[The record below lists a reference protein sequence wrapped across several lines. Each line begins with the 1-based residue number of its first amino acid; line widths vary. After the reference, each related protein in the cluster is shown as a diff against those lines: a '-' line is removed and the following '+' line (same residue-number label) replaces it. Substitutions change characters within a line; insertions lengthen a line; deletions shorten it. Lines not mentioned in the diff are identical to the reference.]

1 VSSDQDFEVA
11 VFFEMKYLNTVQ
23 DRSILLLNVN
33 KKSYA
38 VYRTVLFP
46 VTFIDPNP
54 VFKDTALFKDEYRKK
69 SYILVTVRRK

>member
-1 VSSDQDFEVA
+1 
-11 VFFEMKYLNTVQ
+11 L
-23 DRSILLLNVN
+23 
-33 KKSYA
+33 YA

-46 VTFIDPNP
+46 VTFNDPNP